1 VENGLGKGEQMVN
14 GFELSEHAR
23 FQMQERNIQTPWLIG
38 TLSTPDR
45 LLPLADPHGKT
56 HYLKQISDFGDRWLR
71 VIVNPTV
78 DPQRIVTI
86 FFDRRVK

>member
-1 VENGLGKGEQMVN
+1 MTE

-23 FQMQERNIQTPWLIG
+23 YQMQDRVIQPSWVDS
-38 TLSTPDR
+38 TLSAPQRR
-45 LLPLADPHGKT
+45 LLMADSHGNT

-71 VIVNPTV
+71 VVVNPTA
-78 DPQRIVTI
+78 DPQRVVTV

>member
-1 VENGLGKGEQMVN
+1 MID

-23 FQMQERNIQTPWLIG
+23 FQMQERNIQPSWLTQ
-38 TLSTPDR
+38 TLSAPDR
-45 LLPLADPHGKT
+45 LGAKADLHGNT

-71 VIVNPTV
+71 VVINPTV
-78 DPQRIVTI
+78 DPQRIVTL